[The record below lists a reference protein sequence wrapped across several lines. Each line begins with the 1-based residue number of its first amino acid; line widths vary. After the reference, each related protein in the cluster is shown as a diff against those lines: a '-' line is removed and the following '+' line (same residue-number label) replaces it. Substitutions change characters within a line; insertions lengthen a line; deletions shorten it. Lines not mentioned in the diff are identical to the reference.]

1 MSQRFFAYPVLM
13 LGVMLLVPVLQG
25 RDRRWHAAQI
35 AQLGLVVL
43 AGLGAI
49 YFDQDII
56 WVFIAWGLFV
66 VFVLAPKIL
75 ARLAWRWQTVG
86 HWARAARLWD
96 LCARFSWGHIGQIQR
111 RYAGVLARM
120 GQGRRED
127 ALAGLDDLEHD
138 EMPAAMLGNVR
149 VWKLAVLCTQRD
161 WPRAIAFY
169 EGVEDWETSLS
180 STRARLLAGR
190 AYAEAGNVARGL
202 QCLQF
207 VALSPRTLG
216 ALETQLSMTRVRLA
230 AIAGDA
236 EELAMLL
243 RERRLWLRG
252 FERFA
257 AYWRGRC
264 AYARGDRGEAVRLL
278 TRALSLT
285 DVRDISWRDAIQYY
299 LDRAQ
304 RGAKPTGCAGN
315 EDYRVALR
323 ALHAAEAQTAT
334 WRGLMHF
341 GQPEWATVALV
352 VVCASVFVGAQL
364 AFGPAVEERFW
375 LLVGNGAETVQR
387 REWWRLVTTLFV
399 HANWLHL
406 VLNGTTLWMFGS
418 AIERTMG
425 RWRFL
430 VIFLV
435 AGACGNLLSAWQA
448 HYDVAV
454 GASAGIFG
462 LVGAFVVA
470 VWRLDGPIHATLR
483 RRLLT
488 FLALAVVSDLTI
500 GWLEPL
506 IDNLA
511 HAGGFLAGLGLA
523 AVLWPRGRS
532 AVDAAKPV

>member
-1 MSQRFFAYPVLM
+1 MSQRFFAYPVVM
-13 LGVMLLVPVLQG
+13 LAVMLLVPVLQG

-35 AQLGLVVL
+35 AQLGLVIL

-56 WVFIAWGLFV
+56 WVFIAWGLLV
-66 VFVLAPKIL
+66 GFVLTPKIL
-75 ARLAWRWQTVG
+75 SRLAWRWQTVG

-96 LCARFSWGHIGQIQR
+96 WTSRFAWGHIGQIQR
-111 RYAGVLARM
+111 RYAGILTWMA
-120 GQGRRED
+120 QGRRED
-127 ALAGLDDLEHD
+127 ALAGLDDLEH
-138 EMPAAMLGNVR
+138 EPMPAAMRGNVR
-149 VWKLAVLCTQRD
+149 VWKLALLCTQRD
-161 WPRAIAFY
+161 WSRAISFY
-169 EGVEDWETSLS
+169 ESVEDWATSLA
-180 STRARLLAGR
+180 STRARLLAAR
-190 AYAEAGNVARGL
+190 AYAEAGHVARGL

-216 ALETQLSMTRVRLA
+216 ALETQFSMTRVRLA
-230 AIAGDA
+230 AIAGDT
-236 EELAMLL
+236 EELATLL

-252 FERFA
+252 AERFA

-285 DVRDISWRDAIQYY
+285 DVRDVSWRDAIQYY

-304 RGAKPTGCAGN
+304 RGAKPTGCADN
-315 EDYRVALR
+315 EDYRAAR
-323 ALHAAEAQTAT
+323 HALHAAEAQTAA

-341 GQPEWATVALV
+341 GRPEWATVALV
-352 VVCASVFVGAQL
+352 VVCASVFVGAKL

-375 LLVGNGAETVQR
+375 LLAGNGAETVQR

-406 VLNGTTLWMFGS
+406 LMNGVTLWMFGS
-418 AIERTMG
+418 SIERTMG

-430 VIFLV
+430 AIFVL
-435 AGACGNLLSAWQA
+435 AGAAGNLLSALHA
-448 HYDVAV
+448 RYDVAV

-483 RRLLT
+483 RRLLAL
-488 FLALAVVSDLTI
+488 LALTVTSDLAI

-506 IDNLA
+506 VDNVA
-511 HAGGFLAGLGLA
+511 HAGGFIAGIALTSLLQPTSIAGQN
-523 AVLWPRGRS
+523 RGR
-532 AVDAAKPV
+532 